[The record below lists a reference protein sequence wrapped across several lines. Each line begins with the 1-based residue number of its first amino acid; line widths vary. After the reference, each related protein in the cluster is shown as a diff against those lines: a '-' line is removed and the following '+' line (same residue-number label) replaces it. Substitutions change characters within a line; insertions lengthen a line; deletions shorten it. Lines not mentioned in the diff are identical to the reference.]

1 MTPDSLPFASAV
13 GFALL
18 HHPSNDLEGA
28 PSFMRLSRKGWAL
41 PSLGHNSSSLQV
53 PHLLAP
59 KTTRL
64 LFKCAG
70 VDSSFLKTKPRD
82 SERNLRSVP
91 KEPSNANSL
100 R

>member
-1 MTPDSLPFASAV
+1 MLPIAV
-13 GFALL
+13 L
-18 HHPSNDLEGA
+18 PTESTSLEGA

-41 PSLGHNSSSLQV
+41 PSLRHNSSSLQV

-70 VDSSFLKTKPRD
+70 GDSSFLKTKPRD
-82 SERNLRSVP
+82 SERNPRSVP

-100 R
+100 Q